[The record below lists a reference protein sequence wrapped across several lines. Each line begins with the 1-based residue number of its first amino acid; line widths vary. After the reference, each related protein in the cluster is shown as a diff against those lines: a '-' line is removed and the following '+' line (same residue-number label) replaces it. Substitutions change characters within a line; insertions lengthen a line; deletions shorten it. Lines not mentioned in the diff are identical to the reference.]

1 MSVEVN
7 YKDDNMIQD
16 NKEKI
21 VVHVDAD
28 IEELVPGFL
37 QNMREDVKTILDV
50 LEKGDYETIRILG
63 HTMKGSGGGYGF
75 DAITNIGHSVEEA
88 AKGKNSEEIKK
99 QVNELSSYL
108 DKVEVVYE

>member
-1 MSVEVN
+1 
-7 YKDDNMIQD
+7 MIQD

-37 QNMREDVKTILDV
+37 QNMREDVKTILHA

-63 HTMKGSGGGYGF
+63 HSMRGSGGGYGF
-75 DAITNIGHSVEEA
+75 DAISDIGHSVEDA
-88 AKGKNSEEIKK
+88 AKGENSEEIKK
-99 QVNELSSYL
+99 LANELSSHL
-108 DKVEVVYE
+108 DRVEVVYDA